1 MSPTCPLDVTQMS
14 PQNPM
19 PTRFCEICPLGRHAP
34 SKEHSFAELAEGP
47 AVPATAGR
55 CCTII
60 PKRTKVVVGKRTGSY
75 DCVRYKGQP
84 PAHYERTCI

>member
-1 MSPTCPLDVTQMS
+1 M
-14 PQNPM
+14 
-19 PTRFCEICPLGRHAP
+19 
-34 SKEHSFAELAEGP
+34 
-47 AVPATAGR
+47 PATAGR